1 MSANAAAPAA
11 AAEAPKS
18 KKKGKQNDGINNR
31 LQIVMR
37 CARVPLFSGSLCLPR
52 RRPTATASTLPN
64 ALSDARADHDPPA
77 LSAARFTGPAS
88 TPSGTR
94 PCSSLSVPGSPS
106 W

>member
-37 CARVPLFSGSLCLPR
+37 CARVPLFPAPLASGDRPR
-52 RRPTATASTLPN
+52 RPHRRSN
-64 ALSDARADHDPPA
+64 VALERA
-77 LSAARFTGPAS
+77 
-88 TPSGTR
+88 
-94 PCSSLSVPGSPS
+94 C
-106 W
+106 

>member
-37 CARVPLFSGSLCLPR
+37 CARVPLFSGDP
-52 RRPTATASTLPN
+52 PPPATAHG
-64 ALSDARADHDPPA
+64 DRID
-77 LSAARFTGPAS
+77 
-88 TPSGTR
+88 
-94 PCSSLSVPGSPS
+94 V
-106 W
+106 

>member
-37 CARVPLFSGSLCLPR
+37 CARVPLFPAT
-52 RRPTATASTLPN
+52 RPPATAHGDRIETRT
-64 ALSDARADHDPPA
+64 ALWNVHADFETPVLTIPP
-77 LSAARFTGPAS
+77 TGPAS

-94 PCSSLSVPGSPS
+94 PCSSLSAPGSLS

>member
-37 CARVPLFSGSLCLPR
+37 CARVPLFPSPLASGDR
-52 RRPTATASTLPN
+52 ARRPHRRSNGAVE
-64 ALSDARADHDPPA
+64 RA
-77 LSAARFTGPAS
+77 
-88 TPSGTR
+88 
-94 PCSSLSVPGSPS
+94 C
-106 W
+106 

>member
-37 CARVPLFSGSLCLPR
+37 CARVPFFSVSARL
-52 RRPTATASTLPN
+52 RRPRAAAASTLERSSRTR
-64 ALSDARADHDPPA
+64 AL
-77 LSAARFTGPAS
+77 TS
-88 TPSGTR
+88 TLP
-94 PCSSLSVPGSPS
+94 L
-106 W
+106 

>member
-37 CARVPLFSGSLCLPR
+37 CARVPLFPAPRCL
-52 RRPTATASTLPN
+52 RRPRAAAASTLER
-64 ALSDARADHDPPA
+64 SSR
-77 LSAARFTGPAS
+77 
-88 TPSGTR
+88 TR
-94 PCSSLSVPGSPS
+94 VLTSNLPL
-106 W
+106 